1 MGYSGISD
9 RTYYT
14 QDYRHGSYQFVSLDN
29 VIDQFMTVYVGDDKV
44 INKASRTDVA
54 FFAQRALAELS
65 FDTLKSFK
73 AFEIVVPASLSMVLP
88 RDYVNYTKL
97 SWVDS
102 SGIKH
107 PLYSTRHTSAPKKI
121 NVDADGD
128 FLFSSGNSLI
138 DSGEIIKNGNFN
150 GTLDYWQSFNQEI
163 DDPTVTLDANNDIQQ
178 GFSVIDNKLVC
189 VDLPNFGRVIQSDLE
204 IQNNHKYKVTYTISN
219 YVSGT
224 VKARIVDN
232 LGHSTTG
239 VGRTA
244 NGTYTETLT
253 AGELTLVDGSLIKR
267 SFRIGNYDDTALGN
281 FTIDSVSLVEVGL
294 EDESTTSKN
303 YKANTPAENNNDDY
317 DDETYW
323 PHEGERY
330 GLEPEHAQVNGSYFI
345 DDLRGKINFSSNLS
359 GKTVILDYISDSLGT
374 DAEMQVHKFAEEAMY
389 KWITYGLLSTK
400 AGIPEYIVQRSKKE
414 KFAATRQA
422 KLRLSNIK
430 VEEIAQILRGKSK
443 QIKH

>member
-29 VIDQFMTVYVGDDKV
+29 IIDQFMTVYVGDDKV

-73 AFEIVVPASLSMVLP
+73 AFEIVVPASLSMILP

-107 PLYSTRHTSAPKKI
+107 PLYSTRHASAPKKI

-128 FLFSSGNSLI
+128 FLFSSGGSLI
-138 DSGEIIKNGNFN
+138 DSGEIIINGNFN
-150 GTLDYWQSFNQEI
+150 GTLSYWSQSIAATFDNGALE
-163 DDPTVTLDANNDIQQ
+163 TGFDA
-178 GFSVIDNKLVC
+178 VDNKLVGKELQQDQS
-189 VDLPNFGRVIQSDLE
+189 VHQNIESKYQIQAG
-204 IQNNHKYKVTYTISN
+204 HKYTLTYTISD

-224 VKARIVDN
+224 VRPRLVDLN
-232 LGHSTTG
+232 GNHTHFTA
-239 VGRTA
+239 RTA
-244 NGTYTETLT
+244 DGTYTETVT
-253 AGELTLVDGSLIKR
+253 AGQSDTIPNLEMGLTILNS
-267 SFRIGNYDDTALGN
+267 SATLGN
-281 FTIDSVSLVEVGL
+281 FTIDNVSLVKQGL
-294 EDESTTSKN
+294 EDESTASKN
-303 YKANTPAENNNDDY
+303 YKANDPAENDNDDY

-345 DDLRGKINFSSNLS
+345 DELRGKINFSSNLS

>member
-1 MGYSGISD
+1 MGYLGIGD
-9 RTYYT
+9 TTYYT
-14 QDYRHGSYQFVSLDN
+14 QNYRHGSYQFVSLDN
-29 VIDQFMTVYVGDDKV
+29 IIDQFMTVYVGDDKV

-88 RDYVNYTKL
+88 KDYVNYTKL

-121 NVDADGD
+121 NIDADGD
-128 FLFSSGNSLI
+128 FLFSSGGTLI
-138 DSGEIIKNGNFN
+138 ESGEIIKNGSFN
-150 GTLDYWQSFNQEI
+150 GTLSYWFQSIAATFDNGILE
-163 DDPTVTLDANNDIQQ
+163 TGFDA
-178 GFSVIDNKLVC
+178 VDNKLVGKELQQDQS
-189 VDLPNFGRVIQSDLE
+189 VHQNVEIKHQIQPG
-204 IQNNHKYKVTYTISN
+204 HKYTLTYTISN
-219 YVSGT
+219 YISGT
-224 VKARIVDN
+224 VRPRLVDIN
-232 LGHSTTG
+232 GNHTNYTA
-239 VGRTA
+239 RTA
-244 NGTYTETLT
+244 DGTYTETVT
-253 AGELTLVDGSLIKR
+253 AGQSDTIPNLEMGLTILNS
-267 SFRIGNYDDTALGN
+267 SATLGN
-281 FTIDSVSLVEVGL
+281 FTIDNVSLVRQGL

-303 YKANTPAENNNDDY
+303 YKANDPAENNNDDY

>member
-9 RTYYT
+9 RTYYS

-29 VIDQFMTVYVGDDKV
+29 IIDQFMTVYVGSDKV
-44 INKASRTDVA
+44 ISKASRTDVA

-73 AFEIVVPASLSMVLP
+73 AFEMVVPASLSMILP

-97 SWVDS
+97 SWIDS

-128 FLFSSGNSLI
+128 FLFNSGGDLI
-138 DSGEIIKNGNFN
+138 ESGEIIKNGNFN
-150 GTLDYWQSFNQEI
+150 GTLSYWSQSIAATFDNGILE
-163 DDPTVTLDANNDIQQ
+163 TGFDA
-178 GFSVIDNKLVC
+178 VDNKLVGK
-189 VDLPNFGRVIQSDLE
+189 DLQQDQSIHQNTVSKYQIQAG
-204 IQNNHKYKVTYTISN
+204 HKYTLTYT
-219 YVSGT
+219 VSGYASGT
-224 VKARIVDN
+224 ITPRLIDLN
-232 LGHSTTG
+232 GNYTNFTS
-239 VGRTA
+239 RTA
-244 NGTYTETLT
+244 NGTYTETIT
-253 AGELTLVDGSLIKR
+253 AGQNNDIANLSTGLTILNTSV
-267 SFRIGNYDDTALGN
+267 TLGN
-281 FTIDSVSLVEVGL
+281 FTIDNVSLVKQGL

-303 YKANTPAENNNDDY
+303 YKANDPAENDNDDY

-345 DDLRGKINFSSNLS
+345 DELRGKINFSSNLS